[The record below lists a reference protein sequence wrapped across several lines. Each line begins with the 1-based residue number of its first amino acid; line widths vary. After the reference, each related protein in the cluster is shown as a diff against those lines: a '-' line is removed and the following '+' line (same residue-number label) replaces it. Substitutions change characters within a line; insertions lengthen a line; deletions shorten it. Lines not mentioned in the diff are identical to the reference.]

1 MEARFPARAFV
12 QTFDEIPEDYKDLVV
27 ELRGRGVPVEL
38 RTTESMLAEPF
49 PLTRDDLV
57 VGDFDWTRTALKQ
70 LGIPMPQPPDYPT
83 CLQHLLRRRIWQST
97 LGEIREQ
104 LASSLPDADHQVF
117 IKPAVDTK
125 AFSAIVEPRDQMLAP
140 LLEGIPDC
148 ISPLPF
154 NLPVHCAEVVDM
166 ISEYRVYVVHREIR
180 AICHYKGPSEG
191 AGALDLNVVKEA
203 VQTLCQSEEG
213 HNLAGFGMD
222 FAVLEEGTCLVEV
235 NDGFSLGKYPG
246 VSGKD
251 YTDLLV
257 ARWHSLMT
265 LIA

>member
-12 QTFDEIPEDYKDLVV
+12 QTFDEIPEDYKELVV
-27 ELRGRGVPVEL
+27 ELRSRGVPVEL
-38 RTTESMLAEPF
+38 RRTESMLAEPL
-49 PLTRDDLV
+49 PLTKDDLV

-83 CLQHLLRRRIWQST
+83 CLQHILRRRIWQST
-97 LGEIREQ
+97 LGEIRDQ
-104 LASSLPDADHQVF
+104 LALSTPDADTQVF
-117 IKPAVDTK
+117 IKPAIDTK
-125 AFSAIVEPRDQMLAP
+125 AFSAIVEPRDQMLAT

-148 ISPLPF
+148 ISPLPVD
-154 NLPVHCAEVVDM
+154 LPVHCAEVVDM
-166 ISEYRVYVVHREIR
+166 ISEYRVYVVHGEIR

-191 AGALDLNVVKEA
+191 AGALDLTVVEEA

-213 HNLAGFGMD
+213 QNLVGFGMD
-222 FAVLEEGTCLVEV
+222 FAVLEAGTCLVEV

-246 VSGKD
+246 ISGKD
-251 YTDLLV
+251 YADLLV

-265 LIA
+265 SSP